1 MSSGVTH
8 LISPKFDLCIFSEVE
23 MMIGGLTE
31 NSESR
36 ALLTPSVKYYQD
48 DLTFCVAKA
57 LLAPSWMNVFA
68 IFDAI
73 TWLFVFLLLLV
84 SSYLLWKNSI
94 IDDQSQGNIFWGFLQ
109 GLALTLC
116 NCATYAPRMLGI
128 RFFYM
133 CFAIYGMHFNTAYQ
147 SFLITVLTRP
157 RFQTQISTVDM
168 AIAQG
173 LHFKGSENTFN
184 YFVSNLDSKEGKA
197 AQYIVKNF
205 EICTDIDECLYEL
218 STDLKLAVAV
228 SREHSENSPL
238 MSKMNMYCFTRS
250 NNIYNYLI
258 SVLARRDH
266 HLLSRINRN
275 IRGVLEAG
283 LLSKWQL
290 DSQRESDLK
299 NFKATGD
306 EEDNATIVLKWQH
319 VQGAFYVALIG
330 LFVSLIVFLL
340 EIIVFQLSNTRT
352 FKKLKSLE
360 NVFCYNKAPRGR

>member
-1 MSSGVTH
+1 M
-8 LISPKFDLCIFSEVE
+8 
-23 MMIGGLTE
+23 TE
-31 NSESR
+31 NTESR

-48 DLTFCVAKA
+48 DLTFCVSKA

-68 IFDAI
+68 IFDSR

-94 IDDQSQGNIFWGFLQ
+94 IDNQSQGNIFWGFLQ

-116 NCATYAPRMLGI
+116 NYATYEPRKLGI

-133 CFAIYGMHFNTAYQ
+133 CLAIYGMHFNTAYQ

-173 LHFKGSENTFN
+173 LHFKGSENTYN
-184 YFVSNLDSKEGKA
+184 YFVSNLDSNKA

-205 EICTDIDECLYEL
+205 EICTEIDKCLYEL
-218 STDLKLAVAV
+218 TTNLTLAVAV

-238 MSKMNMYCFTRS
+238 MSKMNMFCFTRS

-266 HLLSRINRN
+266 HLLTRINRN
-275 IRGVLEAG
+275 IRAVLEAG

-319 VQGAFYVALIG
+319 VQGAFYVAFIG
-330 LFVSLIVFLL
+330 LFVS
-340 EIIVFQLSNTRT
+340 IIVFFLEVIVFKLS
-352 FKKLKSLE
+352 KSVNFDKMKRLE
-360 NVFCYNKAPRGR
+360 QYFCYNKSPRGH